1 MSREIEIQGTLKPLA
16 ACTLEDVE
24 TLSGGVAPGAV
35 VTGYG
40 GAPQATY
47 ARLAQEMRDLG
58 ASKVN
63 GLGDAAVRRWESEL
77 GLLDSADG
85 DG

>member
-24 TLSGGVAPGAV
+24 NLSGGVTPGVV

-40 GAPQATY
+40 GAPQGTY

-63 GLGDAAVRRWESEL
+63 RLGDAAVRRWESEL
-77 GLLDSADG
+77 GLLDPDDAEA
-85 DG
+85 